1 MTPKGSEIEQVIT
14 NSLAWDT
21 LLGAVEDCKL
31 AAEDVEGTT
40 KEDLKL
46 AFNSLISDIID
57 EIR

>member
-31 AAEDVEGTT
+31 EAEDVEGTT